1 MKVDVLTASC
11 CVRKDITEKIEA
23 RLATLKQEIPDLEWA
38 VLDIEKDPE
47 LAVRYRAPMTPA
59 IYIDQ
64 ELEIIGY
71 PKERVLEAKI
81 RDRAGKKG

>member
-11 CVRKDITEKIEA
+11 CVRKDIMEKIEA
-23 RLATLKQEIPDLEWA
+23 RLAILKHEIPDLEWA

-47 LAVRYRAPMTPA
+47 LAVKYSAPMTPA
-59 IYIDQ
+59 IFIDQ
-64 ELEIIGY
+64 KLELVGY

-81 RDRAGKKG
+81 RDRSRKKA